1 MPGGRFEV
9 YGYDGSRW
17 LIDSVHE
24 SLAAAI
30 GRCEELAADHRALFE
45 TVQVIDQEKFANRRA
60 VVHEQAR
67 ARGKGTPVQIQPIS
81 EVSHCERL
89 IDYYM
94 LQARL
99 VVCRLLR
106 GFLDD
111 ERITALELMHDYT
124 RLRRLMRDDRLYPKA
139 LSHVATLQAKAEGTT
154 PQQRMDA
161 IDKAVERIVQ
171 RAKTTHEYGEL
182 GEIIEHHGVDAAYAS
197 LPKDY
202 GQLRKRVEVAGAV
215 ARHLRPHA
223 EWTDKLDV
231 LLAMVPGAKSRA
243 TLGILDEAV
252 AEILDNPAAVDEIIG
267 TYIEVSD
274 KLLARIRLARGRWH
288 DPEADA
294 DARDVGERLSA
305 QLATGKW
312 THAPDVL
319 MRQVAKTLK
328 STQPLRRNEREAKD
342 AFARIVRALHGVGG
356 LAGGPDMADAVTQR
370 ARRVEATGPED
381 LPPESGVTEVMRR
394 LSPRSAQ
401 LGYLLSLAASEF
413 GVRYRS
419 VMIKM
424 LTAALKGL
432 SDRDSLLDAGGS
444 RADTQRMI
452 RELQERLDALEAGEA
467 SVSQ

>member
-1 MPGGRFEV
+1 MAGGRFEV
-9 YGYDGSRW
+9 YGYDGARW
-17 LIDSVHE
+17 LIDSVHDT
-24 SLAAAI
+24 LASAI
-30 GRCEELAADHRALFE
+30 GRCEELAADYRARFQ

-67 ARGKGTPVQIQPIS
+67 ARGGGTAVRIQPIS

-124 RLRRLMRDDRLYPKA
+124 RLRRLMRDERLYPKA

-154 PQQRMDA
+154 PQHRMDQ

-182 GEIIEHHGVDAAYAS
+182 GEIIEQYGVDAAYAS
-197 LPKDY
+197 LPGEY
-202 GQLRKRVEVAGAV
+202 GPRRKCVEVAGAV
-215 ARHLRPHA
+215 ARHLRPHR
-223 EWTDKLDV
+223 EWTHKLEV
-231 LLAMVPGAKSRA
+231 LLAMVPGANSRA
-243 TLGILDEAV
+243 TLGILDEAI
-252 AEILDNPAAVDEIIG
+252 AEILDNSSAVDDLVG
-267 TYIEVSD
+267 TYIEVGD
-274 KLLARIRLARGRWH
+274 KLLARIRLARGHWH
-288 DPEADA
+288 DPEAA
-294 DARDVGERLSA
+294 AHERDVADRLSA
-305 QLATGKW
+305 HFATGTW

-328 STQPLRRNEREAKD
+328 STPPLRRDEREAKD

-356 LAGGPDMADAVTQR
+356 LAGGAEMADAVTQR
-370 ARRVEATGPED
+370 ARRVEATGAED
-381 LPPESGVTEVMRR
+381 LPPESAVTEMMRR

-401 LGYLLSLAASEF
+401 LGYLLSLAASDF

-419 VMIKM
+419 VMIQM

-444 RADTQRMI
+444 RADTQAMI
-452 RELQERLDALEAGEA
+452 RELQARLDALEHDRVRAD
-467 SVSQ
+467 S